1 MPTKPT
7 KAEIA
12 ASRKSIDPVGVMSA
26 TLAETPELADP
37 LIARSAANGNNAVTR
52 DAQGNIVVNSSTD
65 SIHVIGDYITNY
77 EPAANAFLHALVNRI
92 GMTIITSK
100 LYDNPWEFMKQGWLE
115 FGETIE
121 EIYVNIARPF
131 GYSPSKAE
139 TDVFKRE
146 IPDVRAAFH
155 RMNYQKFYKV
165 TISNDQLRQ
174 AFLSWTGISDLIAR
188 IVDSLY
194 TAANTD
200 EYYMMKYMVAN
211 AIVRGY
217 IQPAA
222 IPAATKENSVDV
234 ATEFQA
240 MSELLRFQST
250 KYTMSGVTTH
260 TDFEDQY
267 LIMDARFRATMN
279 MNVLATAFNIE
290 YRELMGRIVTV
301 DDLASHDWER
311 LTMLF
316 TDPDTGEVDPNF
328 HKFTEDE
335 VATLNSCPAVLVSRT
350 FLQIWDNFRNMTE
363 QYNGQGLYWNY
374 WLHLWKTFSISPF
387 SQAVAYTSQ
396 AWSVT
401 GVTVSPT
408 TASVDKG
415 QDVMLTAKVAGTG
428 IINQNVTWSIT
439 GAVSSGTY
447 VQGGKVHVASDETAA
462 SLTVTATS
470 VGDPTKAGSAT
481 ITVNG
486 NTAA

>member
-12 ASRKSIDPVGVMSA
+12 ASRKSIDPVAVMSA
-26 TLAETPELADP
+26 TLAENPELAEP
-37 LIARSAANGNNAVTR
+37 LIARSAANGDNAVTR

-65 SIHVIGDYITNY
+65 SIHAIGDYIINY
-77 EPAANAFLHALVNRI
+77 DPATNAFLHALVNRI

-155 RMNYQKFYKV
+155 RMNYQKFYKG
-165 TISNDQLRQ
+165 TISKDQVRQ

-188 IVDSLY
+188 IVESLY

-200 EYYMMKYMVAN
+200 EYYMVKYMVAN

-217 IQPAA
+217 IQPVA
-222 IPAATKENSVDV
+222 IPAVTKENSVDI

-328 HKFTEDE
+328 HKFTEEE

-374 WLHLWKTFSISPF
+374 WLHLWMTFSISPF

-415 QDVMLTAKVAGTG
+415 QDVMLTATVAGTG
-428 IINQNVTWSIT
+428 IINRNVTWSIA
-439 GAVSSGTY
+439 GNASSGTY
-447 VQGGKVHVASDETAA
+447 VNGGKVHVAADEAA
-462 SLTVTATS
+462 TSITVTATS
-470 VGDPTKAGSAT
+470 VGDPTKAGNAT
-481 ITVNG
+481 ITVNAG
-486 NTAA
+486 A

>member
-7 KAEIA
+7 DAQIK
-12 ASRKSIDPVGVMSA
+12 ASRSKIDPQAVMSA
-26 TLAETPELADP
+26 TLAETPELANP
-37 LIARSAANGNNAVTR
+37 LLARAAVER
-52 DAQGNIVVNSSTD
+52 DAAGNIVVASDTD
-65 SIHVIGDYITNY
+65 TIHNIGDYIMNY
-77 EPAANAFLHALVNRI
+77 QPAANAFLTALVNRI

-100 LYDNPWEFMKQGWLE
+100 LYDNPWAFMKQGWLE
-115 FGETIE
+115 TGETIE

-139 TDVFKRE
+139 NNVFKRE

-174 AFLSWTGISDLIAR
+174 AFLSWAGITDLIAR

-211 AIVRGY
+211 AVIKGY

-222 IPAATKENSVDV
+222 IPEASKENSVDV

-260 TDFEDQY
+260 TDFDDQY

-290 YRELMGRIVTV
+290 YRELMGRIVVV
-301 DDLASHDWER
+301 DDLSSHDWER

-328 HKFTEDE
+328 HVFTDAE
-335 VATLNSCPAVLVSRT
+335 VATLQSVPAVLVSRY
-350 FLQIWDNFRNMTE
+350 FLQIWDNFQNMTE
-363 QYNGQGLYWNY
+363 QYNGEGLYWNY
-374 WLHLWKTFSISPF
+374 WLHQWKTFSISPF
-387 SQAVAYTSQ
+387 AQAVAYTSQ

-401 GVTVSPT
+401 GVAVSPS
-408 TASVDKG
+408 TATVDKG
-415 QDVMLTAKVAGTG
+415 QNVVFEAVVSGTG

-439 GAVSSGTY
+439 GNVSTGTY
-447 VQGGKVHVASDETAA
+447 VIDGKVHIAADETAA
-462 SLTVTATS
+462 SITVTATS
-470 VGDPTKAGSAT
+470 VGDPTKSGNAT
-481 ITVNG
+481 VTVNAG
-486 NTAA
+486 A

>member
-12 ASRKSIDPVGVMSA
+12 ASRKSIDPVAVMSA
-26 TLAETPELADP
+26 TLAENPELAEP
-37 LIARSAANGNNAVTR
+37 LIARSAANGDNAVTR

-77 EPAANAFLHALVNRI
+77 DPATNAFLHALVNRI

-100 LYDNPWEFMKQGWLE
+100 LYDNPWDFMKQGWLE

-155 RMNYQKFYKV
+155 RMNYRKFYKG
-165 TISNDQLRQ
+165 TISKDQVRQ

-188 IVDSLY
+188 IVESLY

-200 EYYMMKYMVAN
+200 EYYMVKYMVAN

-217 IQPAA
+217 IQPVA
-222 IPAATKENSVDV
+222 IPAVTKENSVDI

-267 LIMDARFRATMN
+267 LIIDARFRATMN

-311 LTMLF
+311 LTLLF

-328 HKFTEDE
+328 HKFTEEE

-374 WLHLWKTFSISPF
+374 WLHLWMTFSISPF

-415 QDVMLTAKVAGTG
+415 QDVMLTATVAGTG
-428 IINQNVTWSIT
+428 IINQNVTWSIA
-439 GAVSSGTY
+439 GNASSGTY
-447 VQGGKVHVASDETAA
+447 VNGGKVHVAADETAA
-462 SLTVTATS
+462 TLTVTATS

-486 NTAA
+486 NTGA

>member
-1 MPTKPT
+1 MATKPST
-7 KAEIA
+7 AQINA
-12 ASRKSIDPVGVMSA
+12 AKSSLDPVGVMSA
-26 TLAETPELADP
+26 TLAETPELSDP
-37 LIARSAANGNNAVTR
+37 LIARGAVSRNAAG
-52 DAQGNIVVNSSTD
+52 QIVVGSDTD
-65 SIHVIGDYITNY
+65 TIHNIGDYIMNY
-77 EPAANAFLHALVNRI
+77 EPAANAFLHSLVNRI

-100 LYDNPWEFMKQGWLE
+100 LYDNPWGFMKQGRLE

-121 EIYVNIARPF
+121 EIFVNLARPF

-188 IVDSLY
+188 IVDSMY
-194 TAANTD
+194 TGAQTD
-200 EYYMMKYMVAN
+200 EFYMMKYMVAN
-211 AIVRGY
+211 AIVKGY

-222 IPAATKENSVDV
+222 IPAATKENAVDV

-240 MSELLRFQST
+240 QSELLRFQSN
-250 KYTMSGVTTH
+250 KFTMAGVTTH

-267 LIMDARFRATMN
+267 LIMDARFRSTMN

-290 YRELMGRIVTV
+290 YRELMGRIVVV
-301 DDLASHDWER
+301 DDLSSHDWVR
-311 LTMLF
+311 LTELF
-316 TDPDTGEVDPNF
+316 TDPDTGEVDPHF
-328 HKFTEDE
+328 HQFTAAE
-335 VATLNSCPAVLVSRT
+335 VATLQSVPAVLVSRY
-350 FLQIWDNFRNMTE
+350 FLQIWDNFEAMTE

-374 WLHLWKTFSISPF
+374 WYHTWKTFSISPF
-387 SQAVAYTSQ
+387 AQAVAYTSQ
-396 AWSVT
+396 SWSVT

-415 QDVMLTAKVAGTG
+415 QDIVLSATVAGTG

-439 GAVSSGTY
+439 GQASSGTY
-447 VQGGKVHVASDETAA
+447 IIDGKLHVAADETAT
-462 SLTVTATS
+462 SITVTATS
-470 VGDPTKAGSAT
+470 VGDPTKSGNAA
-481 ITVNG
+481 ITVN
-486 NTAA
+486 A

>member
-12 ASRKSIDPVGVMSA
+12 ATRKSIDPVAVMSA
-26 TLAETPELADP
+26 TLAENPELAEP
-37 LIARSAANGNNAVTR
+37 LIARSAANGDNAVTR

-65 SIHVIGDYITNY
+65 SIHIIGDYITNY
-77 EPAANAFLHALVNRI
+77 EPAANAFLHTLINRI

-155 RMNYQKFYKV
+155 RMNYQKFYKG
-165 TISNDQLRQ
+165 TITNDQLRQ
-174 AFLSWTGISDLIAR
+174 AFLSWTGISDLIVR
-188 IVDSLY
+188 IVESLY

-200 EYYMMKYMVAN
+200 EYYMVKYMVAN

-217 IQPAA
+217 IQPVA
-222 IPAATKENSVDV
+222 IPAVTKENSVDI

-267 LIMDARFRATMN
+267 LIMDARFRATVN

-311 LTMLF
+311 LTLLF

-328 HKFTEDE
+328 HKFTEEE

-363 QYNGQGLYWNY
+363 QYNAQGLYWNY
-374 WLHLWKTFSISPF
+374 WLHLWMTFSISPF

-415 QDVMLTAKVAGTG
+415 QDVMLTATVAGTG
-428 IINQNVTWSIT
+428 IINQNVTWSIA
-439 GAVSSGTY
+439 GNASSGTY
-447 VQGGKVHVASDETAA
+447 INGGKVHVAADETAA
-462 SLTVTATS
+462 TLTVTATS

-486 NTAA
+486 NTRA